1 MFAYGIVADNDSPGT
16 SVANRIEF
24 NIPHN
29 PTTNIQNE
37 KDIVNQNANK
47 NIGKKHYD
55 RSYYIIEEREVTIK
69 WNKAMQ
75 NLLTN
80 DGIAEIQLI
89 IEKEREL

>member
-1 MFAYGIVADNDSPGT
+1 MFAYGIVADNDSPWT

-37 KDIVNQNANK
+37 KDIVNQHANK

-55 RSYYIIEEREVTIK
+55 RSYYVIEEREVTIK
-69 WNKAMQ
+69 WKKEMQ
-75 NLLTN
+75 NLLT
-80 DGIAEIQLI
+80 DGIAETQLI

>member
-37 KDIVNQNANK
+37 KDIVNQSANK
-47 NIGKKHYD
+47 NIGKK
-55 RSYYIIEEREVTIK
+55 T
-69 WNKAMQ
+69 
-75 NLLTN
+75 L
-80 DGIAEIQLI
+80 
-89 IEKEREL
+89 

>member
-1 MFAYGIVADNDSPGT
+1 MFAYGIVADNDSPGA

-69 WNKAMQ
+69 WKKAMQ